1 MIGLAE
7 WHIHTHTGGRTRTA
21 LRQVLAQIAPT
32 VNGRLVVISADG
44 DGPAVV
50 TCYAD
55 PHGLDPRSSRTVAT
69 FAEAQAI
76 GDAWLRAWRDDW
88 VGPSVS
94 NPYEFAYWR
103 GDEPYWRGDER

>member
-7 WHIHTHTGGRTRTA
+7 WHIHTHTGDRTRTA
-21 LRQVLAQIAPT
+21 LRQVLAQLAPT

-55 PHGLDPRSSRTVAT
+55 PHGLDPRSTHRNLCGGPGDRRCMAAGVA
-69 FAEAQAI
+69 
-76 GDAWLRAWRDDW
+76 R
-88 VGPSVS
+88 
-94 NPYEFAYWR
+94 
-103 GDEPYWRGDER
+103 